1 MICLVYLENIK
12 GQFINHVASAQEIA
26 NQRQIT
32 KSVMEEVTNKLEHMQ
47 EVLEH
52 SSKNTME
59 QIKEQINKHMM
70 LTSEDMAEKLE
81 LTSKQTKKMSEQAK
95 QEIKKMTEN
104 ATKTIDSSSDDL
116 REQICSLEYT
126 TDDIDKKIRRSVD
139 MMEQCQEVLTQAK
152 HVKETMDQAKEVVV
166 LTMEELK
173 LAKEDMQRER
183 LLFQNQHD
191 RLEQKINE
199 MARHM
204 EGRDA
209 ENKGLKALYSKLTSH
224 ALRSV
229 QNATNFRDAQY
240 KFLVDGFARFEQKM
254 AFITHHIGNTS
265 AISGTASNAVT
276 TANDTSKAADKTT
289 SKSPKPKTEEEKIA
303 ELQKT
308 INNLKYERDVL
319 TGNNKLLELRLA
331 KFEQE
336 TQAQAALAAQA
347 SPVLGPEPDTP
358 CPNSKTLKSHKSK
371 RSLTTLTETA
381 GEPLPQLSLTLSDS
395 NSNSKD
401 SLATTVVGDL
411 RPSAS
416 VSVESLILPDLWERL
431 LAPSLLSDEH
441 KRRLRLIK
449 PQVTGGLRLETLF
462 LRVVNIV
469 VHDTCW
475 DKFDEFLKE
484 GSISQWYC
492 VHGVISHGWCSRDS
506 AILVDHSC
514 EGKERMGKGGECLRV
529 MRTGLDYGKIVF
541 RHYTA

>member
-26 NQRQIT
+26 NQRQVT
-32 KSVMEEVTNKLEHMQ
+32 KSVIEELTNKLKHMQ
-47 EVLEH
+47 EMLEH

-70 LTSEDMAEKLE
+70 LTSEEME

-104 ATKTIDSSSDDL
+104 ATKTIDSSTDDL
-116 REQICSLEYT
+116 RDQITSLEYT
-126 TDDIDKKIRRSVD
+126 TDDIDKKIRRSVE
-139 MMEQCQEVLTQAK
+139 MMEQCQELLTQSK

-183 LLFQNQHD
+183 LLFQTQHD

-229 QNATNFRDAQY
+229 QNATNFRETQY

-265 AISGTASNAVT
+265 AISGTVSNAVT
-276 TANDTSKAADKTT
+276 TTANDASKAADKT

-381 GEPLPQLSLTLSDS
+381 GEPQPLPQLSVTLSD
-395 NSNSKD
+395 SNSKD
-401 SLATTVVGDL
+401 SLATTVVVGDP

-416 VSVESLILPDLWERL
+416 RAVSVESLILPDLWERL

-514 EGKERMGKGGECLRV
+514 EGKGKGGECLRV
-529 MRTGLDYGKIVF
+529 MRTGLDYGKVVF